1 MKSFVANAVDALG
14 DIEVLVAGAG
24 DTYFGKLA
32 EISTDDFN
40 SQLQIHLVGA
50 NRLATAVLPGM
61 LERQRGD
68 LIFVGSDV
76 ALRQRP
82 HMGAYG
88 AAKAALVAMVTNFQ
102 MELEGTGV
110 RASIVHPGPTKT
122 SMGWSL
128 PAELI
133 GPALED
139 WAKWGQARHDYFLR
153 AADLA
158 RAITF
163 VAETPRGG
171 FIANMELQPEAPLAT
186 TKDRQK
192 LNVDEEAL
200 EQMTTAIVPRVSG
213 GEEEY
218 GHLEEFRTD
227 PIGLMHRIREE
238 CGDVGWFQLVDKQ
251 VVMLSGSEA
260 NEFFFRSSDSDLNQ
274 AEAYPFMTP
283 IFGEGVVFDADP
295 ERRAEM
301 LHNTALRGE
310 QMKGHAATI
319 ENEVKKIIA
328 DWGDEGEIELLDFF
342 SELTIYTSTA
352 CLIGL
357 KFREQLDSRFAQY
370 YHQLER
376 GTDPL
381 CYVDPYLDIESF
393 RIRDESRVKLV
404 ALVQEI
410 MDGRIANP
418 PKGKEDRDLLDVLV
432 SIKDDEGNP
441 RFTANEVTGMFI
453 SLMFAGHHTS
463 SGTSS
468 WTLIEL
474 IRHPEVYAEVLAE
487 LEELYADG
495 QEVSFHALRQI
506 PKLDNVVKE
515 TLRLHPPLII
525 LMRVAQ
531 GEFEVQGFPIHKGDF
546 VAASPAISNRIP
558 EDFPDPDAFNPDR
571 YLKPR
576 QEDLANRWTWI
587 PFGAGK
593 HRCVGAA
600 FAQMQIKAIFSVL
613 LREYEFEM
621 AQPAESYHNDHSKMV
636 VQLAQPAKVRY
647 RKRVKA

>member
-1 MKSFVANAVDALG
+1 
-14 DIEVLVAGAG
+14 
-24 DTYFGKLA
+24 
-32 EISTDDFN
+32 
-40 SQLQIHLVGA
+40 
-50 NRLATAVLPGM
+50 
-61 LERQRGD
+61 
-68 LIFVGSDV
+68 
-76 ALRQRP
+76 
-82 HMGAYG
+82 
-88 AAKAALVAMVTNFQ
+88 
-102 MELEGTGV
+102 
-110 RASIVHPGPTKT
+110 
-122 SMGWSL
+122 
-128 PAELI
+128 
-133 GPALED
+133 
-139 WAKWGQARHDYFLR
+139 
-153 AADLA
+153 
-158 RAITF
+158 
-163 VAETPRGG
+163 
-171 FIANMELQPEAPLAT
+171 
-186 TKDRQK
+186 
-192 LNVDEEAL
+192 
-200 EQMTTAIVPRVSG
+200 MTTAIVPRVSG
-213 GEEEY
+213 GEEEEH

-227 PIGLMHRIREE
+227 PIGLMERIRTE
-238 CGDVGWFQLVDKQ
+238 CGDVGWFQLADKQ

-260 NEFFFRSSDSDLNQ
+260 NEFFFRSSDSELNQ

-357 KFREQLDSRFAQY
+357 KFREQLDGRFAHY

-404 ALVQEI
+404 ELVQEI

-432 SIKDDEGNP
+432 SIKDDDGNH

-474 IRHPEVYAEVLAE
+474 IRHPEVYADIVKE

-531 GEFEVQGFPIHKGDF
+531 DEFEVQGFPIHKGDF

-558 EDFPDPDAFNPDR
+558 EDFPEPDAFDPDR

-621 AQPAESYHNDHSKMV
+621 AQPAESYQNDHSKMV

-647 RKRVKA
+647 RKRVSGGQERSDPGIGKA

>member
-1 MKSFVANAVDALG
+1 MTSQALK
-14 DIEVLVAGAG
+14 EV
-24 DTYFGKLA
+24 
-32 EISTDDFN
+32 
-40 SQLQIHLVGA
+40 Q
-50 NRLATAVLPGM
+50 
-61 LERQRGD
+61 
-68 LIFVGSDV
+68 
-76 ALRQRP
+76 
-82 HMGAYG
+82 
-88 AAKAALVAMVTNFQ
+88 
-102 MELEGTGV
+102 
-110 RASIVHPGPTKT
+110 
-122 SMGWSL
+122 
-128 PAELI
+128 
-133 GPALED
+133 
-139 WAKWGQARHDYFLR
+139 
-153 AADLA
+153 
-158 RAITF
+158 
-163 VAETPRGG
+163 
-171 FIANMELQPEAPLAT
+171 
-186 TKDRQK
+186 
-192 LNVDEEAL
+192 
-200 EQMTTAIVPRVSG
+200 RVSG
-213 GEEEY
+213 GEEEH

-227 PIGLMHRIREE
+227 PIGLMQRIRDE
-238 CGDVGWFQLVDKQ
+238 CGDAGWFQLADKQ
-251 VVMLSGSEA
+251 VVMLSGAEA

-357 KFREQLDSRFAQY
+357 KFREQLDCRFAHY

-410 MDGRIANP
+410 MNGRIANP
-418 PKGKEDRDLLDVLV
+418 PKDKSDRDLLDVLV
-432 SIKDDEGNP
+432 SIKDEEGNP

-474 IRHPEVYAEVLAE
+474 LRHPDFYAKVQQE
-487 LEELYADG
+487 LDELYADG

-506 PKLDNVVKE
+506 PNLDNALKE

-531 GEFEVQGFPIHKGDF
+531 DEFEVAGLPDPQGPDGGRLAGDLQPDPRGLPRPGRLRPRPLREAAPGRPDQPLDLDSRSAPAST
-546 VAASPAISNRIP
+546 AASARHSHRCRSRPSSRCCCASTSSRWHSRRRATRTTTPRWSCSWPSRPRSATAGAAGRAVTRWAATASNSTPTCARATRCASWRPRTCSRCPSAASSRSSIQNHPTTSARTSSGPIEMCPTQAISI
-558 EDFPDPDAFNPDR
+558 
-571 YLKPR
+571 
-576 QEDLANRWTWI
+576 
-587 PFGAGK
+587 
-593 HRCVGAA
+593 
-600 FAQMQIKAIFSVL
+600 
-613 LREYEFEM
+613 
-621 AQPAESYHNDHSKMV
+621 
-636 VQLAQPAKVRY
+636 
-647 RKRVKA
+647 